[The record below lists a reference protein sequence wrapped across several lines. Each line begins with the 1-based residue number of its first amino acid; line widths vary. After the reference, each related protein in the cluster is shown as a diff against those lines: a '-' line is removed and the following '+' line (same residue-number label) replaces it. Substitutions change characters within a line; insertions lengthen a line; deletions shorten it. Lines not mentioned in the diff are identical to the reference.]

1 MVVIPSAS
9 GLLNIVGL
17 IHDAALEP
25 SLWQEVLLRLMRRLD
40 GIAGGM
46 WLNDPVAATAVPIA
60 HTGLDPSYT
69 DRYSRHYLH
78 VDPVFRIKSAL
89 PVGRIVS
96 TAMLMRHDA
105 FARTE
110 FYNDWFR
117 PQGFHE
123 AIGAPVHR
131 QAARFTWLSIVRP
144 RGTIAPAPGDMAILA
159 GLVPHIVR
167 SLNVTQ
173 RLDILADRWHGLRD
187 ALEAVAHAVVLV
199 DRQCRLVFANAAG
212 EALLGPRQPLT
223 VRQGRVKARN
233 LAVDAEL
240 QAALARILP
249 QARGDDHGVVELS
262 VPRRGRRPL
271 LLSVVSTRTHGGVCR
286 DPDRRAVAM
295 IVAADPEVRPW
306 SRLEGVIAAYGLTPA
321 EGRVLDAVLDGGGLD
336 RAADR
341 LGVGRATVK
350 THLNRILAK
359 TGAARQN
366 ELVQLVAAMVPP
378 LRQ

>member
-1 MVVIPSAS
+1 MIQSAH
-9 GLLNIVGL
+9 GLMNIVGL

-25 SLWQEVLLRLMRRLD
+25 PLWRNVLLCLMRRLG

-69 DRYSRHYLH
+69 DRYSQHYLH
-78 VDPVFRIKSAL
+78 VDPVFRIKSGL
-89 PVGRIVS
+89 PVGGIVS
-96 TAMLMRHDA
+96 TSMLMRHDA
-105 FARTE
+105 FVRTE

-144 RGTIAPAPGDMAILA
+144 KGKAAPAPGDMAVLA

-167 SLNVTQ
+167 ALNVTQ
-173 RLDILADRWHGLRD
+173 RLDMLADRQHALRD
-187 ALEAVAHAVVLV
+187 ALAAAVHAVVLV

-223 VRQGRVKARN
+223 VRQGRLKARD
-233 LAVDAEL
+233 LAVDAAL
-240 QAALARILP
+240 QAALARVLP
-249 QARGDDHGVVELS
+249 QARGHEHGVVELS

-271 LLSVVSTRTHGGVCR
+271 LLSVLSGCARGGDHR
-286 DPDRRAVAM
+286 DLDQRVAAM
-295 IVAADPEVRPW
+295 IIAADPEVRPW
-306 SRLEGVIAAYGLTPA
+306 SRLEGVIATYGLTPA

-341 LGVGRATVK
+341 LGIGRATVK

-378 LRQ
+378 LRR